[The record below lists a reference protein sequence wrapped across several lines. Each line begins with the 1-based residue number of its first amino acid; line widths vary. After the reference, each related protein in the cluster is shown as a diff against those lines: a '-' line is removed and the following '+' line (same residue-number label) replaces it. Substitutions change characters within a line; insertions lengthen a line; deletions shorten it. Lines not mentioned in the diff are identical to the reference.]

1 MLFKCSKSNNII
13 QGFLYPALPG
23 SFGVLL
29 SDWLQSLVQNLA
41 GIFDRHAVSIGTKGR
56 SRWASVGN
64 GVGAGFTDVDL

>member
-13 QGFLYPALPG
+13 QGFSYPALPG

-41 GIFDRHAVSIGTKGR
+41 GIFDRHAISIGTKGR